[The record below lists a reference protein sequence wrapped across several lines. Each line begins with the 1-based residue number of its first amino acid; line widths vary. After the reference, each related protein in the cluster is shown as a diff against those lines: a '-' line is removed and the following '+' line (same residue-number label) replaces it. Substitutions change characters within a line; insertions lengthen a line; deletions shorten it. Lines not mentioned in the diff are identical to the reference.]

1 MGLRQFSS
9 GSQNRLNELHSEIK
23 TAASLSMG
31 RAFLIDKKVGTK
43 DKDNNEHCLLEE

>member
-1 MGLRQFSS
+1 MKATLRF
-9 GSQNRLNELHSEIK
+9 K

-31 RAFLIDKKVGTK
+31 RAFLIDQKAGTK